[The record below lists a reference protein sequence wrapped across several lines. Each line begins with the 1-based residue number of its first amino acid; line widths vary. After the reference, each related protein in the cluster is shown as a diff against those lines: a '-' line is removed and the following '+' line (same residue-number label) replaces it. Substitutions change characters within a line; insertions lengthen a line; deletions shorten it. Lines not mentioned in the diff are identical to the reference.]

1 MTLATYDTDSA
12 PAVTAAEP
20 LSRAEERRRDKIA
33 QAEIARQD
41 RAARLEEQRQAR
53 ADRLEEE
60 RQAKADRLAEK
71 ADRRA
76 ARAEMIAAA
85 GEWASEHRNDLM
97 LVPIVV
103 VPALL
108 SWSAMSSFGVALFA
122 GIGRALPVL
131 SEVGMW
137 YFAFRVEDAR
147 KHGEK
152 LFALYAGMVFCALIC
167 AALNLVHGLLG
178 PIPGSI
184 GPGPLT
190 GTAYALIAVSGI
202 IIHQLGTAASR
213 HRPRPARKA
222 PRPAARRPAAAEATW
237 RATAGATAGAMTGA
251 TRQPVAPAEIRA
263 LPAAEGHGTGATGPE
278 TITRPETEKDAD
290 IIEFDPEEL
299 SRPGGTQRAMRRHWE
314 MMTASGTVPTGADL
328 NRAVGKDPKYSLGKR
343 YAGEWRAEISGSAQ
357 SGDDSSGDGPASAQD
372 GARHGQDAAGGQ
384 SRAQV
389 ARTRTEDEPGMGL
402 AAGEG
407 L

>member
-1 MTLATYDTDSA
+1 
-12 PAVTAAEP
+12 
-20 LSRAEERRRDKIA
+20 
-33 QAEIARQD
+33 
-41 RAARLEEQRQAR
+41 
-53 ADRLEEE
+53 
-60 RQAKADRLAEK
+60 
-71 ADRRA
+71 
-76 ARAEMIAAA
+76 
-85 GEWASEHRNDLM
+85 M

-137 YFAFRVEDAR
+137 YFAFRIEDAR

-152 LFALYAGMVFCALIC
+152 LFALYTGMVFCALVC

-202 IIHQLGTAASR
+202 IIHQLGTAARR

-222 PRPAARRPAAAEATW
+222 PRPAARRAAAEATW

-251 TRQPVAPAEIRA
+251 TSQPMAPAAVRA
-263 LPAAEGHGTGATGPE
+263 LPTAEGHGTRATGPE
-278 TITRPETEKDAD
+278 TTTKPETEKDAD
-290 IIEFDPEEL
+290 IIEFAPEEL

-314 MMTASGTVPTGADL
+314 MMIATGTVPTGADL
-328 NRAVGKDPKYSLGKR
+328 NRAVGKDPKYSLGKK
-343 YAGEWRAEISGSAQ
+343 YAGEWRAEISGNAQ
-357 SGDDSSGDGPASAQD
+357 SGDDGSGADRASAQD
-372 GARHGQDAAGGQ
+372 GALHEQDAEGE
-384 SRAQV
+384 SHAQV
-389 ARTRTEDEPGMGL
+389 ARTRTRTEDEPGRGL

-407 L
+407 R